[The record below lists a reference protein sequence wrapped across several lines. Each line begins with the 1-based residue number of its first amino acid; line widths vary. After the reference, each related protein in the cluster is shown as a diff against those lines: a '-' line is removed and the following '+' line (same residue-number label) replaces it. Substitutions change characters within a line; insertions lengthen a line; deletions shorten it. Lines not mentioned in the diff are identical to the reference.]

1 MQRTFRENKDGT
13 TTVIEI
19 NGDDEVEILVDK
31 NWKVLHIYR
40 VPIYRTSLPV
50 PDLGNI

>member
-13 TTVIEI
+13 TTVIETDEE
-19 NGDDEVEILVDK
+19 NEVEILVDK

-40 VPIYRTSLPV
+40 RTLPK
-50 PDLGNI
+50 PSNKN